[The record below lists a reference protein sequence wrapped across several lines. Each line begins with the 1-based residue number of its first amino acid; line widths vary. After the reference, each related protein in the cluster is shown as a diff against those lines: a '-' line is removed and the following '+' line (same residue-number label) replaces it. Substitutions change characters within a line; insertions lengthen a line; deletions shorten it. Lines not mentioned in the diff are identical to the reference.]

1 MGRYIIR
8 RLLWVVFVLLV
19 ISFITYFIFFKL
31 PPGDPATRFAGKQP
45 TPALVAEVKK
55 QFGLDKP
62 FVVQY
67 ALFVKRV
74 FLGDQYGWP
83 GLGMSFNTR
92 SPLKPIILQRLSVT
106 AQLAFGAALVWI
118 SIGIPIGIL
127 SALKPRSLGDRLAM
141 GFALF
146 GVSAPVFWLGQMFLY
161 IFWFK
166 LKWAAGSGFYS
177 LGRYGFFTWANHM
190 IMPWV
195 VLALLFAAFYAR
207 MSRGNLI
214 ETMSEDYIR
223 TARAKG
229 LSERRVVLR
238 HGLRSSLTPLVTM
251 IGMDLGSLLGG
262 AIITETV
269 FNLPGIGAYVI
280 QSVTGNDFN
289 AILDVTVVAA
299 LAITLMN
306 LLVDVI
312 YAYLDPRV
320 RYT

>member
-8 RLLWVVFVLLV
+8 RLIWVVFVVLV
-19 ISFITYFIFFKL
+19 VIFVTYFIFFKL
-31 PPGDPATRFAGKQP
+31 PSGDPAVRFAGRQP
-45 TPALVAEVKK
+45 TPELVKEVRH
-55 QFGLDKP
+55 QFGLDRS
-62 FVVQY
+62 FFVQY
-67 ALFVKRV
+67 GLFVKHF

-83 GLGMSFNTR
+83 GMGKSFDTR
-92 SPLKPIILQRLSVT
+92 SPLKPIILSRLAVT
-106 AQLAFGAALVWI
+106 AQLALGAAIVWI

-127 SALKPRSLGDRLAM
+127 SALRPRSLLDRLAM

-146 GVSAPVFWLGQMFLY
+146 GVSAPVFWLGQIFLY
-161 IFWFK
+161 VFWFK
-166 LKWAAGSGFYS
+166 LHWAAGSGYYS
-177 LGRYGFFTWANHM
+177 LGDAGFFTWINHM

-238 HGLRSSLTPLVTM
+238 HGLRSSLTPVVTM
-251 IGMDLGSLLGG
+251 IGMDLGTLLGG

-269 FNLPGIGAYVI
+269 FNLPGVGAYVVK
-280 QSVTGNDFN
+280 SVFEYDFY